1 MKNGQWET
9 GISLMISEMLSK
21 YANPDALFL
30 DIGANLGIHGLY
42 MARLGYRVLAIEPQ
56 EKNLIKVYNDE
67 INHFN
72 YHPLTY
78 ISLI

>member
-9 GISLMISEMLSK
+9 GISLMISEILSK

-42 MARLGYRVLAIEPQ
+42 MARLGYRVWAIEPQ
-56 EKNLIKVYNDE
+56 ENNLIKVKNDRLKL
-67 INHFN
+67 FSV
-72 YHPLTY
+72 T
-78 ISLI
+78 ST